1 MIDRAYMISLMK
13 YRNLLQVIDGVLQV
27 TISSMYGYKN
37 NDELL
42 LANLSL
48 LKVQISF
55 YDQLVLRYLSV
66 CPPPVS

>member
-1 MIDRAYMISLMK
+1 
-13 YRNLLQVIDGVLQV
+13 
-27 TISSMYGYKN
+27 MYGYKN

-42 LANLSL
+42 LAHLSL

-55 YDQLVLRYLSV
+55 CDQLVLRYLSV